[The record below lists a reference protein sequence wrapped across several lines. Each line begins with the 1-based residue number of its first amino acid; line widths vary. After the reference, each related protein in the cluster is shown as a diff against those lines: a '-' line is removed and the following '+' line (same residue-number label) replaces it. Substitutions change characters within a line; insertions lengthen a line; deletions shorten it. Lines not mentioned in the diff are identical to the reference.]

1 MGWLRITL
9 TDEEQQIV
17 QQQRDSPASALVRR
31 RLLVIWSLH
40 CGLLREQAAQVA
52 SVNLSTVQRDVRRY
66 RQGGLQALLDAT
78 PRTGPVSQ
86 LSQHTDVIRQSLEQQ
101 PVRTITEA
109 CQRIEDLTGLKRKP
123 TQMRQFLKNM
133 GLKWQMVRA
142 LPVPPKKV

>member
-1 MGWLRITL
+1 MGWLRIAL

-17 QQQRDSPASALVRR
+17 QQEWDSPASATVRR

-40 CGLLREQAAQVA
+40 CGLKREQAARIAKVD
-52 SVNLSTVQRDVRRY
+52 LSTVQRDVKRY
-66 RQGGLQALLDAT
+66 RQGGLKALLEA
-78 PRTGPVSQ
+78 GPGKLPTSQ
-86 LSQHTDVIRQSLEQQ
+86 LAQHTDRIRQSLEQQ